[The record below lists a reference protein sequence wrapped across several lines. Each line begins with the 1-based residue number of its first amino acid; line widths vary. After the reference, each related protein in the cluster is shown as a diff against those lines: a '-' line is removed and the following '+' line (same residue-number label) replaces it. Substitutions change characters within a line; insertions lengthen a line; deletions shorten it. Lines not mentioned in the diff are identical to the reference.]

1 MKKIYLFKTLLLL
14 CALMAGSGSVW
25 ADGTLVSSLSDI
37 TEGTYYIAA
46 LNSNKYYT
54 VPNTTITGQTFT
66 CTEATYENNVLTP
79 STGAGEFVFT
89 PVSGE
94 DNAFYIYNTNLK
106 KYLVATGSKT
116 FGYEDNSSSDY
127 GYWTFSTVSSGG
139 FSGAFSVKHNNKTQ
153 YMRAYNNSVRC
164 YDGASNSGV
173 YLFEK
178 TAPDTRTATSVTID
192 DTDITNT
199 NVYTSTAAGSL
210 SATVMAG
217 ESAVEGA
224 SVTWSSG
231 TTSVA
236 TIASDGTVT
245 LVGAGT
251 TTITASFAGNDS
263 YKPSTNTCTLTVINE
278 NPNQPGTSTTP
289 YTVAQAI
296 DAIDNNG
303 NKTDVYVQGIISRV
317 VSYNS
322 TYHSLSYTIST
333 DGTTTSQQFYIY
345 SGKGLNGAN
354 FSGLSDLTV
363 GDRVVVKGT
372 IKSYT
377 SDYSNYEMD
386 YNNELYSHI
395 TKLPN
400 TITVTGGTEFTINR
414 ENNEEEL
421 TLTATATSGAT
432 VTFTVDTENTTI
444 SASEYEFEDGYL
456 LVSSTTSGV
465 IIIKANAA
473 GNDDYKAADEVTIT
487 VNVQGI
493 RANATILVEDAE
505 VAYGSTYTV
514 DESLITGGPI
524 TVTSGN
530 DNIATVSGL
539 VITPKAVGTVEI
551 TVSTAATG
559 EYKAGSETFNLT
571 VKAPEAQ
578 TTAPTAS
585 EPVTLD
591 FTSNT
596 SWKFPTSSGTTAE
609 NTYSNGTYSVKL
621 TGTGAN
627 NGYYYFDQNK
637 CLLIGKNGA
646 TIQLPAFNKAVTQID
661 ITCPSGGSSKT
672 TMNIYVGETAVSTS
686 VTGSDS
692 DHSFVINENYRA
704 KGTVY
709 TLKVTNAN
717 NAQIKTMT
725 INFAEETFTAT
736 LNASGYATF
745 CSEYPLD
752 FSNYETADYSAW
764 QITNI
769 DQDNKITFEQIT
781 GSVKGGTGI
790 FLKGTA
796 GETITLTSAN
806 SSTVLGS
813 NKLVGTLAPKYV
825 ATGEYYGLS
834 GNNFVKISAGNVPA
848 GKAILPAGLITESA
862 GARFTFVFSEASGI
876 SATLNNNE
884 TTNNVVFDLQGRRV
898 NKPVKGLYIMNGKKV
913 MVK

>member
-1 MKKIYLFKTLLLL
+1 MVKLLLSKTMLLL
-14 CALMAGSGSVW
+14 CALVAGSGSVW
-25 ADGTLVSSLSDI
+25 ADGTLISDLSDI
-37 TEGTYYIAA
+37 TEETYYIAA
-46 LNSNKYYT
+46 LNSSKYYT
-54 VPNTTITGQTFT
+54 VPNTTISGQTFT

-79 STGAGEFVFT
+79 PTGAGEFVFT
-89 PVSGE
+89 PVSGV
-94 DNAFYIYNTNLK
+94 DNAFYIYNTNLN

-116 FGYEDNSSSDY
+116 FGYVDNKSSDY

-139 FSGAFSVKHNNKTQ
+139 FSGVFSVQHSSKTH
-153 YMRAYNNSVRC
+153 YMRAFSSSVRC

-173 YLFEK
+173 YLFKK
-178 TAPDTRTATSVTID
+178 TAPDTRTATSLTID
-192 DTDITNT
+192 DTGITNT

-224 SVTWSSG
+224 TVTWSSG

-251 TTITASFAGNDS
+251 TTITASFAGDAS
-263 YKPSTNTCTLTVINE
+263 YKPSTNTYTLTVINE

-317 VSYNS
+317 VSYTS
-322 TYHSLSYTIST
+322 TYPSLSYTIST

-414 ENNEEEL
+414 ENNEEDL

-432 VTFTVDTENTTI
+432 VTFTVDTDNTTVD
-444 SASEYEFEDGYL
+444 ANDYDFDNGYL
-456 LVSSTTSGV
+456 LVSGTTSGV

-473 GNDDYKAADEVTIT
+473 GDDDYKAADEVTIT

-530 DNIATVSGL
+530 ENIATVSGL

-621 TGTGAN
+621 TGTTA
-627 NGYYYFDQNK
+627 YYYFETNH
-637 CLLIGKNGA
+637 CLLIGKKDA
-646 TIQLPAFNKAVTQID
+646 TIELPAFNNAVTQID
-661 ITCPSGGSSKT
+661 ITCPSGGSGKT
-672 TMNIYVGETAVSTS
+672 TMNIYVGDKAVSTS

-692 DHSFVINENYRA
+692 DHSFVIDENYRA

-709 TLKVTNAN
+709 KLKVTNGN

-725 INFAEETFTAT
+725 INFAEETITAK
-736 LNASGYATF
+736 LNASGFATF

-752 FSNYETADYSAW
+752 FSGATDYSAW

-769 DQDNKITFEQIT
+769 DTDNKITFEQIT

-813 NKLVGTLAPKYV
+813 NKLEGTLAPKYV

-834 GNNFVKISAGNVPA
+834 GNNFVKISAGNVPE
-848 GKAILPAGLITESA
+848 GKAILPAGLINESA
-862 GARFTFVFSEASGI
+862 GARFTFVFSEESGI
-876 SATLNNNE
+876 SATLNKNE
-884 TTNNVVFDLQGRRV
+884 ATNNVVFDLQGRRV
-898 NKPVKGLYIMNGKKV
+898 NKPVKGLYIMDGKKV